1 MPQIH
6 ALQIITFVTKQPKVS
21 FIKLNL
27 EYFISKNIIKGDS
40 HSKKITKPIIR
51 ISIIAIAL
59 GLIVMIVALSIV
71 GGFQREIRNKV
82 IGFGSHIQITSY
94 DSQNTYEATPIN
106 IEQDFYPSLSETE
119 GIKHIQI
126 YATKPGIIKTKEDIY
141 GVVVKGVGSD
151 FDWSFFNEKIID
163 GSSFLVTEQKENS
176 VLVSNHIAT
185 KMKLNVG
192 DKMFLYFIQ
201 ENGQLRPKDFIVKGI
216 YQTGME
222 DFDKLFVLTDIA
234 HIQKRNG
241 WDENQIGGFEVLID
255 NYEELDEMGAFV
267 YDHIDYNLHA
277 TTIKE
282 QHPDIFGW
290 LDLQDYNVN
299 IIILLMIIVAVV
311 NIISALLIL
320 VLERINMIGILKALG
335 MPNWNVRK
343 IFLYNATYLVLK
355 GLVWG
360 NVIGISLCLLQQYF
374 GILTLPEESYYV
386 SEVPI
391 EIDFMNILLL
401 NVGTLVVCILMLLI
415 PSYVIAKISPVKA
428 IRFD

>member
-1 MPQIH
+1 
-6 ALQIITFVTKQPKVS
+6 
-21 FIKLNL
+21 LNL

-82 IGFGSHIQITSY
+82 IGFGSHVQITSY
-94 DSQNTYEATPIN
+94 DSQNTYEASPIN
-106 IEQDFYPSLSETE
+106 LQQDFYPSLAEKE

-126 YATKPGIIKTKEDIY
+126 YATKAGIIKTKEDIY

-163 GSSFLVTEQKENS
+163 GSSFLVAEEKDNS
-176 VLVSNHIAT
+176 ILVSNHIAT
-185 KMKLNVG
+185 KMKLKVG

-201 ENGQLRPKDFIVKGI
+201 ENGQLRPKDFIIKGI
-216 YQTGME
+216 YQTGLE
-222 DFDKLFVLTDIA
+222 QFDNLYVITDIA

-241 WDENQIGGFEVLID
+241 WGENQIGGFEVLID
-255 NYEELDEMGAFV
+255 DYDKLDEMGQFV
-267 YDHIDYNLHA
+267 YDNIDYSLHA
-277 TTIKE
+277 STIKE
-282 QHPDIFGW
+282 QHPDIFSW

-299 IIILLMIIVAVV
+299 VIIILMVVVAVI

-320 VLERINMIGILKALG
+320 ILERTNMIGILKALG

-343 IFLYNATYLVLK
+343 IFLYNAIYLIVK
-355 GLVWG
+355 GIVWG
-360 NVIGISLCLLQQYF
+360 NVIGIALCLIQQQF

-386 SEVPI
+386 SEIPI
-391 EIDFMNILLL
+391 EMDFMNILLL
-401 NVGTLVVCILMLLI
+401 NVGTLLVCVLMLLI
-415 PSYVIAKISPVKA
+415 PSFVITKISPVKA